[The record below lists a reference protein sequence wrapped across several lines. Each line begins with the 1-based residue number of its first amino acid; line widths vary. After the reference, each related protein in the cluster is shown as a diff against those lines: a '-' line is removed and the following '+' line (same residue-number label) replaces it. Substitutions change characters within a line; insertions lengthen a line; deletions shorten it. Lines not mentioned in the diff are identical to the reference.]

1 MARPEKEIDPK
12 ASLSLRSLAIELRR
26 LRKRSHLTYS
36 QLAARSHY
44 STAALST
51 AASGKSVPTWETVQ
65 AFVLGCGYDGD
76 MTHWKRM
83 HRAARRDAGRSTSE
97 DTGSNPLPRQ
107 PVGARVTRALRRPAE
122 LVPTDPPP
130 ALIPISAP
138 APAPAPAQPDGLLAL
153 VQLALE
159 YERQDGKVT
168 KVMAADHVHTALAL
182 CTTAE
187 DVIELMNELVREKGL
202 SVPDLVERS
211 RSIYPISEAT
221 FAQVLGGN
229 QLPTTEWLYIFLA
242 ACGLEEDRTVIWHF
256 TVTRIKIAN
265 MRRQR
270 HEDVIPAEIP
280 QRRGP
285 FTTARHSLKRHLM
298 RTAALIVGIGYS
310 TMYIAGAI
318 RR

>member
-51 AASGKSVPTWETVQ
+51 AASGKAVPTWETVQ

-76 MTHWKRM
+76 MTRFKRM

-107 PVGARVTRALRRPAE
+107 PVGTRVTRALRRPSAE

-130 ALIPISAP
+130 VLIPIST
-138 APAPAPAQPDGLLAL
+138 PAPAPAQPDGLLAL

-159 YERQDGKVT
+159 YERQDGRVT

-202 SVPDLVERS
+202 SLPDLVERS
-211 RSIYPISEAT
+211 MSIYPISEAT

-265 MRRQR
+265 MRHQR

-280 QRRGP
+280 QHRGP
-285 FTTARHSLKRHLM
+285 FTAARHSLKRHLM
-298 RTAALIVGIGYS
+298 GAAALIMGIGSS

-318 RR
+318 RH